1 MKTIL
6 IADLTRNRSAGNLV
20 RYANGLLESEE
31 VCQVIAV
38 SRDNQAAPDLADD
51 ATTIQV
57 AADLPHFQIAYR
69 IFQEAQAR
77 LSETDVHVKVLS
89 LHDSVLLLRSN
100 FQIGVRSRIQ
110 IDRWP
115 EHLKEAPQQGT
126 GEWPADLLPL
136 EDALK
141 SLLVALRKRGAYSKD
156 TAVWQTDVRRL
167 LSDEEPRLDKRHPHP
182 RAQTRGLISMLIR
195 AARDRK
201 VIATEERAGGGVNPK
216 VWLVPSA
223 VSSPNIRSSD
233 DSGSGPHQNPSRS
246 QVFLNILRRLGL
258 HPNPRVRLL
267 LWESLKLEVN
277 QLAGKPEAL
286 AALVR
291 RAIKNTREMA
301 ETRGVQL
308 GTNYPWKKLRGFVY
322 KVMQEAP
329 VLLDETNH
337 PTAPSI
343 STLHTNVS
351 GLLTDW
357 ELWLEAVLVV
367 ELVRE
372 CQDIAL
378 ADIEYLAG
386 ALYFSR
392 SEESIEKVE
401 NTLLFLQRKGAISE
415 SGGPHYVLRVEQGVR
430 TLLSAAAN

>member
-1 MKTIL
+1 
-6 IADLTRNRSAGNLV
+6 
-20 RYANGLLESEE
+20 
-31 VCQVIAV
+31 
-38 SRDNQAAPDLADD
+38 
-51 ATTIQV
+51 
-57 AADLPHFQIAYR
+57 
-69 IFQEAQAR
+69 
-77 LSETDVHVKVLS
+77 
-89 LHDSVLLLRSN
+89 
-100 FQIGVRSRIQ
+100 
-110 IDRWP
+110 
-115 EHLKEAPQQGT
+115 
-126 GEWPADLLPL
+126 
-136 EDALK
+136 
-141 SLLVALRKRGAYSKD
+141 
-156 TAVWQTDVRRL
+156 
-167 LSDEEPRLDKRHPHP
+167 
-182 RAQTRGLISMLIR
+182 
-195 AARDRK
+195 
-201 VIATEERAGGGVNPK
+201 
-216 VWLVPSA
+216 
-223 VSSPNIRSSD
+223 
-233 DSGSGPHQNPSRS
+233 
-246 QVFLNILRRLGL
+246 
-258 HPNPRVRLL
+258 LL